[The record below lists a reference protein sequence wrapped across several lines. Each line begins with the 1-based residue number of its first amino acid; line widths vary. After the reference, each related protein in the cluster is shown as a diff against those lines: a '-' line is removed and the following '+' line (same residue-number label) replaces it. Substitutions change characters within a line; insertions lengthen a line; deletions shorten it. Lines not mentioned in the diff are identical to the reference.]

1 MPQKSNKEIEKYYFE
16 MFRRDYPLPIGSID
30 YGDKPD
36 VILNGERKIGI
47 EITNFFLEKGNLPES
62 EQIQREAR
70 EKIVSEAQRIYQEG
84 NGKNIELTFGFN
96 KARAIGDQK
105 KLVKNMVELAKG
117 VEGWETGALLRE
129 NLEKI
134 PELSYVY
141 LNAQEYQ
148 DAKWRIAQLYTVP
161 LMSTEGL
168 RKIIKE
174 KEEKSKEYRPC
185 DAYWLLV
192 VIDFAD
198 MAQDQEIQI
207 DNFEEIVS
215 DTFEKIIVYKTVF
228 GHVLESK

>member
-47 EITNFFLEKGNLPES
+47 EITNFFLEKGNFPES

-105 KLVKNMVELAKG
+105 KLVKNMVEFAKG
-117 VEGWETGALLRE
+117 VEGWETDTMKGR
-129 NLEKI
+129 
-134 PELSYVY
+134 V
-141 LNAQEYQ
+141 
-148 DAKWRIAQLYTVP
+148 DA
-161 LMSTEGL
+161 
-168 RKIIKE
+168 
-174 KEEKSKEYRPC
+174 
-185 DAYWLLV
+185 
-192 VIDFAD
+192 
-198 MAQDQEIQI
+198 
-207 DNFEEIVS
+207 
-215 DTFEKIIVYKTVF
+215 
-228 GHVLESK
+228 

>member
-1 MPQKSNKEIEKYYFE
+1 
-16 MFRRDYPLPIGSID
+16 
-30 YGDKPD
+30 
-36 VILNGERKIGI
+36 
-47 EITNFFLEKGNLPES
+47 
-62 EQIQREAR
+62 
-70 EKIVSEAQRIYQEG
+70 
-84 NGKNIELTFGFN
+84 
-96 KARAIGDQK
+96 
-105 KLVKNMVELAKG
+105 MVELARG

-192 VIDFAD
+192 VVNFAD